1 MEPTSTSYLSSS
13 TNFRPAADAARP
25 DCNELLPSTKVA
37 EVAEVA
43 LATSDPSA
51 EIPPLERG
59 RISRFYHKHK
69 ELLAVAL
76 IVAAAALIVISI
88 VAMALGGIPGI
99 ATGAAVMIIGAPIL
113 LVAAGHIIVSTPDP
127 ESPRVR
133 ARRQEENLYMQA
145 VRAEFDIHEAGG
157 GGNCLF
163 HSLRYHFGDL
173 TGLRDHVAVREAV
186 VKHMADN
193 AADYR
198 HFMEDDVTIEKYLKK
213 MAKKRVW
220 GGDQEVSAFADY
232 LRVNG
237 HNIQIVVHDPTKGC
251 SLSYPSVVEG
261 EPQRFHLLRKG
272 YHWQPLIPKRR
283 AESPADSG

>member
-1 MEPTSTSYLSSS
+1 MEPTSTSYLSSN
-13 TNFRPAADAARP
+13 TNSRPAADAARP
-25 DCNELLPSTKVA
+25 DCDELLPSTKVA

-43 LATSDPSA
+43 LAPSDLSA
-51 EIPPLERG
+51 EIPPIERG
-59 RISRFYHKHK
+59 RISKFYHKHK
-69 ELLAVAL
+69 ELLAVSL
-76 IVAAAALIVISI
+76 IVAALALVVISI
-88 VAMALGGIPGI
+88 FAMALGGIPGI
-99 ATGAAVMIIGAPIL
+99 VTGAVVIGIGVPAL
-113 LVAAGHIIVSTPDP
+113 LIAAGHIILSSPDS
-127 ESPRVR
+127 ESPQIR
-133 ARRQEENLYMQA
+133 AKRQEENLYMQA

-173 TGLRDHVAVREAV
+173 TGLRDHAAVREAV
-186 VKHMADN
+186 VKHMTDN

-237 HNIQIVVHDPTKGC
+237 HNVQIVVHDPTKGG

-272 YHWQPLIPKRR
+272 YHWQPLTSKRR
-283 AESPADSG
+283 AESPADSR